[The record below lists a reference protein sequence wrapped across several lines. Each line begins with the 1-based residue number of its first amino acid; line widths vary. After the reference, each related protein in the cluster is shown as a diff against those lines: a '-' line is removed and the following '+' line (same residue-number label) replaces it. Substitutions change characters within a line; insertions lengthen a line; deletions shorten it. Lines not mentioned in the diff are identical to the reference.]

1 MQDATARCKHGAA
14 KIARATPG
22 GHSGIIQ
29 SMTSRPAQPFAAA
42 NSGQAD
48 RAPAEPCAD
57 FRFRASLADAVE
69 RCWRK
74 AAAPG
79 EWNLSRAQFEAA
91 LTRSVA
97 HRFTNATAQAT
108 GAIQNY
114 LENLHYADLALA
126 CACSAGSEA
135 AWEFF
140 VAQFRQELYRAARA
154 ITGSASAGDSN
165 ARELA
170 DSLYADLYGLR
181 ESEGRRKSLF
191 DYFHGRSKLG
201 TWLHAILAQRHVD
214 VIRRARKLEP
224 LEDEAGSERS
234 EITER
239 AAAKAPAVG
248 SGTSRTAVSDP
259 PDPDRARYLSLLQA
273 ALTAAL
279 ASLEPRDRLRLAH
292 YYSDERT
299 LAQIGRLLGEHE
311 ATVSRKLERTRRS
324 LRERVDAELHEG
336 KQLSEAQ
343 VQLCY
348 ECAREEW
355 PFDLTAPLQAAQ
367 AAGPAVAAS
376 EDES

>member
-1 MQDATARCKHGAA
+1 
-14 KIARATPG
+14 
-22 GHSGIIQ
+22 
-29 SMTSRPAQPFAAA
+29 MTSRPAQPFAAA
-42 NSGQAD
+42 NSGQAV
-48 RAPAEPCAD
+48 RASTEPRAD
-57 FRFRASLADAVE
+57 FRFPPSVADAVE
-69 RCWRK
+69 RCWQK
-74 AAAPG
+74 AAAPS
-79 EWNLSRAQFEAA
+79 EWNLSRAQFETTLA
-91 LTRSVA
+91 RSVA
-97 HRFTNATAQAT
+97 HRFADVTMQPPAA
-108 GAIQNY
+108 AIQNY
-114 LENLHYADLALA
+114 LEGLHHADLALA

-154 ITGSASAGDSN
+154 IARSASAGDSN

-170 DSLYADLYGLR
+170 DSVYADLYGLR
-181 ESEGRRKSLF
+181 ESQGRRKSLF

-201 TWLHAILAQRHVD
+201 TWLRAILAQRHVD
-214 VIRRARKLEP
+214 VIRRARKLES
-224 LEDEAGSERS
+224 LDDETGSEGS

-239 AAAKAPAVG
+239 AAADAPAG

-259 PDPDRARYLSLLQA
+259 PDPHRARYLSFLQA

-279 ASLEPRDRLRLAH
+279 ASLEQRDRLRLA
-292 YYSDERT
+292 YYYADERT
-299 LAQIGRLLGEHE
+299 LAEIGRLLGEHE

-324 LRERVDAELHEG
+324 LRERVDSALREG

-348 ECAREEW
+348 EYAREEW

>member
-1 MQDATARCKHGAA
+1 
-14 KIARATPG
+14 
-22 GHSGIIQ
+22 
-29 SMTSRPAQPFAAA
+29 MTSRPAQPFAAA
-42 NSGQAD
+42 NSGQAE
-48 RAPAEPCAD
+48 RAPAEPRAD
-57 FRFRASLADAVE
+57 FQFPASLADAVE

-74 AAAPG
+74 AAAPS

-91 LTRSVA
+91 LARSVA
-97 HRFTNATAQAT
+97 HRFSDATTQPAA
-108 GAIQNY
+108 GAIQSY
-114 LENLHYADLALA
+114 LETLHHADLALA
-126 CACSAGSEA
+126 CACSSGSEA

-154 ITGSASAGDSN
+154 IAGGANAGDAD

-201 TWLHAILAQRHVD
+201 TWLRAILAQRHVD
-214 VIRRARKLEP
+214 AIRRARKFES
-224 LEDEAGSERS
+224 LEDETGRERS

-239 AAAKAPAVG
+239 TEANAPAA

-279 ASLEPRDRLRLAH
+279 ASLEPRDRLRLA
-292 YYSDERT
+292 YYYADERT
-299 LAQIGRLLGEHE
+299 LAEIGRLLGEHE
-311 ATVSRKLERTRRS
+311 ATASRKLERTRRS
-324 LRERVDAELHEG
+324 LRERVDADLREG

-348 ECAREEW
+348 EYAREEW
-355 PFDLTAPLQAAQ
+355 PFDLTAPLQATH

>member
-1 MQDATARCKHGAA
+1 
-14 KIARATPG
+14 
-22 GHSGIIQ
+22 
-29 SMTSRPAQPFAAA
+29 MTSRPVQPFAAA
-42 NSGQAD
+42 HSGHAE
-48 RAPAEPCAD
+48 RAPVEPRAD
-57 FRFRASLADAVE
+57 FRFPASLADAVE

-74 AAAPG
+74 AAAPS
-79 EWNLSRAQFEAA
+79 EWNLSRAQFDAA
-91 LTRSVA
+91 LARSVA
-97 HRFTNATAQAT
+97 HRFTNATAQAAS
-108 GAIQNY
+108 AIQSY
-114 LENLHYADLALA
+114 LENLHHADLALA
-126 CACSAGSEA
+126 CACSSGSQA

-140 VAQFRQELYRAARA
+140 VGQFRHELYRAARA
-154 ITGSASAGDSN
+154 ITGSASAGDAD

-201 TWLHAILAQRHVD
+201 TWLRAILAQRHVD
-214 VIRRARKLEP
+214 AIRRARKLEP
-224 LEDEAGSERS
+224 LEDETGRVRS

-239 AAAKAPAVG
+239 AAADAPAG

-279 ASLEPRDRLRLAH
+279 ASLEPRDRLRLAY

-311 ATVSRKLERTRRS
+311 ATVSRKLERTRRDT
-324 LRERVDAELHEG
+324 RARVDAALREG

-348 ECAREEW
+348 EYARDEW
-355 PFDLTAPLQAAQ
+355 PFDLSAPLHATQT
-367 AAGPAVAAS
+367 AGPAVAAS

>member
-1 MQDATARCKHGAA
+1 
-14 KIARATPG
+14 
-22 GHSGIIQ
+22 
-29 SMTSRPAQPFAAA
+29 MTSRPAQPFVAA

-48 RAPAEPCAD
+48 SAPAQARAD
-57 FRFRASLADAVE
+57 FAFPPSLADAVD

-79 EWNLSRAQFEAA
+79 EWNLSPAQFERA
-91 LTRSVA
+91 LARSVA
-97 HRFTNATAQAT
+97 HRFAGATTQPAAS
-108 GAIQNY
+108 AIRSC
-114 LENLHYADLALA
+114 LETLHHADLALA

-154 ITGSASAGDSN
+154 ITGSAGASDAD

-201 TWLHAILAQRHVD
+201 TWLRAILAQRHVD
-214 VIRRARKLEP
+214 AIRRARKFEP
-224 LEDEAGSERS
+224 LEDETGGERS

-239 AAAKAPAVG
+239 AAAVAPVA
-248 SGTSRTAVSDP
+248 SGILRTSTGDP
-259 PDPDRARYLSLLQA
+259 PDPDRARYLSMLQA
-273 ALTAAL
+273 ALTGVL
-279 ASLEPRDRLRLAH
+279 TSLQPRDRLRLA
-292 YYSDERT
+292 YYYADERT
-299 LAQIGRLLGEHE
+299 LAEIGRLLGEHE
-311 ATVSRKLERTRRS
+311 ATASRKLERTRREVRERADRA
-324 LRERVDAELHEG
+324 LREG
-336 KQLSEAQ
+336 KGLSEAQ

-348 ECAREEW
+348 EYARGEW
-355 PFDLTAPLQAAQ
+355 PFDLTAPLQATRTTSPQMAD
-367 AAGPAVAAS
+367 S